1 MQPNFTLKQVG
12 LSFRK
17 ALLGFL
23 LSFLLVGFANAQQ
36 LSNGNLSTGATH
48 SLGTAAPSG
57 TTWSELQGANT
68 TLGTGANITAGFS
81 ITDNFVVPAGGPSWI
96 LSKFTFYA
104 YSTGFAGTTSP
115 FNDVRL
121 LIYNTDPSVGS
132 PTPIFGDFTTNRFTA
147 SSFANM
153 YRTGRTSADQTRRIW
168 QIEANVNVTLAP
180 GTYWVE
186 WALGN
191 GGLSNFTP
199 LNTVAGN
206 ANPGGNAKQRNFSAG
221 QPGTWANITDGG
233 STFPQDVPFKVDY
246 ATGPCAGTPAPGN
259 TLASVTT
266 ACPGVNYSLSLQNA
280 TSGAGVSYQWQSST
294 NGTTWTNISGAVS
307 ATLTTS
313 HTAATYYRCQVTC
326 SGNTGSSNAVLVAL
340 TPASGCYCIPG
351 ATSCAFD
358 DEILNVTLNT
368 LNNSSSG
375 CTSTSG
381 YTYYSSVA
389 APEVYVGAA
398 NPMSV
403 RVGPGGT
410 ERVAVWIDY
419 NKNGVFEASEFTDFG
434 SGNGVTIT
442 NNIVV
447 PASALA
453 GVTRMRV
460 RTSFSTA
467 LTGTQA
473 CLGYTYG
480 ETEDYNVN
488 LVPCV
493 PVRYATQP
501 ASATVTCGGNATFTV
516 SATGTLPAYKW
527 QYRTSATAVWQDL
540 PNGGPVSGATTATLT
555 LTSVPATWNGYQV
568 RALLRGGCAGD
579 DPSSPANVTVNAPV
593 ATVTPTSAV
602 ICNGSSQT
610 LALTNLVSVPATTTV
625 SSGTIS
631 VTIPESASGAT
642 SATNTLSVSGIPAG
656 SVITR
661 IDVKLNVTHGWVG
674 DVVANIKAPNGAVFN
689 LAYVLSATGGAGAT
703 TGFTNTVIS
712 SAGTALLSSGSN
724 PYTGTFRADAVSG
737 TPPAGFP
744 PYGPAGYIPTTNTWG
759 GLTSTPNGNWTLAL
773 YDYYVDPDP
782 GRLTNWTLEITYVAP
797 NYAQG
802 IWTSAP
808 STPNTLFLDA
818 ALTQAYDGS
827 AQTTV
832 YAKPAVN
839 TVYSV
844 SFTNPLNGC
853 VSAVTNVPVTVGL
866 PIAGLTAPATV
877 ATCVG
882 SGFTVAA
889 THTAVP
895 STNATPTYQ
904 WQVSADGGVNWSNIS
919 GATGTTLSVAST
931 TQSMN
936 GYRYRIQVTSG
947 GCTVASSTPTVLTVN
962 ALPTITLSTAAT
974 TLTPGK
980 TTTVTG
986 ASSPAAATWAW
997 TLNGASLAG
1006 TTNSQVANIDGLG
1019 TYQATVRDINGCVNS
1034 SNKLTLT
1041 AEASDK
1047 LWIYPNPTAGAFQI
1061 RYYHAGDANEKRII
1075 SVYNTAGQLVAT
1087 KSFDLSYT
1095 SAPYLRMDVDLSG
1108 AARGTYVVKVAHE
1121 YSGKIISGLVL
1132 VQ

>member
-1 MQPNFTLKQVG
+1 MQPKFTLRK
-12 LSFRK
+12 LELTFRR
-17 ALLGFL
+17 G
-23 LSFLLVGFANAQQ
+23 LLVLCLSLLATSIGWTQQ
-36 LSNGNLSTGATH
+36 YTNGPLSTGATT
-48 SLGTAAPSG
+48 SNGTAAPSG
-57 TTWSELQGANT
+57 YTWSEVQSGNT
-68 TLGTGANITAGFS
+68 SAGFTNNITGYTLA
-81 ITDNFVVPAGGPSWI
+81 DNFTIPAGNSWAI
-96 LSKFTFYA
+96 TKFTFFA
-104 YSTGFAGTTSP
+104 YSTGYAGATSP
-115 FNDVRL
+115 FNDVRVA
-121 LIYNTDPSVGS
+121 IYNTDPSVGS
-132 PTPIFGDFTTNRFTA
+132 PTPVFGNMTTNRLSGSSNA
-147 SSFANM
+147 SM
-153 YRTGRTSADQTRRIW
+153 YRIFNATAGTTRIIW
-168 QIEANVNVTLAP
+168 KIEADVPVTLAP
-180 GTYWVE
+180 GNYWVE
-186 WALGN
+186 WGVGTSLS
-191 GGLSNFTP
+191 SNFTP
-199 LNTVAGN
+199 PVTIVGTVSPTGA
-206 ANPGGNAKQRNFSAG
+206 NAKQKDVAA
-221 QPGTWANITDGG
+221 GTWAAVLDG
-233 STFPQDVPFKVDY
+233 TNPQELPFLIDY
-246 ATGPCAGTPAPGN
+246 ATGPCSGTPNPGN
-259 TLASVTT
+259 TLASATT
-266 ACPGVNYSLSLQNA
+266 ACPGVNYTLSLQ
-280 TSGAGVSYQWQSST
+280 TPTLGSGITYQWQSSAD
-294 NGTTWTNISGAVS
+294 GTTWNNVTGATGS
-307 ATLTTS
+307 TLTTN
-313 HTAATYYRCQVTC
+313 HAAATYYRCRVTC
-326 SGNTGSSNAVLVAL
+326 SGNTGTSNPVLVAL
-340 TPASGCYCIPG
+340 TPTSGCYCIPPASNCSFG
-351 ATSCAFD
+351 
-358 DEILNVTLNT
+358 DEILNVKLNT
-368 LNNSSSG
+368 LDNSSSG
-375 CTSTSG
+375 CSG
-381 YTYYSSVA
+381 AGFTYYSSVA
-389 APEVYVGAA
+389 APEVYIGAS

-403 RVGPGGT
+403 RVSNGGT
-410 ERVAVWIDY
+410 EYVGVWIDY
-419 NKNGVFEASEFTDFG
+419 NKNGSFEASEFTSLG
-434 SGNGVTIT
+434 SGNNVTIS
-442 NNIVV
+442 NNVVV
-447 PASALA
+447 PSTALP
-453 GVTRMRV
+453 GTTRMRV
-460 RTSFSTA
+460 RVRWNTA
-467 LTGTQA
+467 ITGANA
-473 CLGYTYG
+473 CAAFTYG

-493 PVRYATQP
+493 PVRYASQP
-501 ASATVTCGGNATFTV
+501 ANATVTCGGNATFTV

-540 PNGGPVSGATTATLT
+540 PNGGIVSGATTSSLT

-579 DPSSPANVTVNAPV
+579 DPSSPATVTVNAPV

-602 ICNGSSQT
+602 ICNGTSQS
-610 LALTNLVSVPATTTV
+610 LALTNLVSVPAVATV
-625 SSGTIS
+625 NSGT
-631 VTIPESASGAT
+631 VNLTIPESETAT
-642 SATNTLSVSGIPAG
+642 TGVTSTLNVSGIPAG

-661 IDVKLNVTHGWVG
+661 IDVKLNITHSWVG

-689 LAYVLSATGGAGAT
+689 LDYVLSATGGAGAT

-712 SAGTALLSSGSN
+712 SAGTALLSSGTN

-737 TPPAGFP
+737 TPPAG
-744 PYGPAGYIPTTNTWG
+744 YPAFGFTGYVPTTNSWG

-773 YDYYVDPDP
+773 YDYYYDPAP
-782 GRLTNWTLEITYVAP
+782 GRLNNWTIEITYVAP

-802 IWTSAP
+802 IWTSVP

-853 VSAVTNVPVTVGL
+853 VSAVTNVPFTVGL

-882 SGFTVAA
+882 SGFTIAA
-889 THTAVP
+889 SHTAIP

-919 GATGTTLSVAST
+919 GATGTTLTVAST

-947 GCTVASSTPTVLTVN
+947 GCAVASSTPTVLTVN
-962 ALPTITLSTAAT
+962 ALPTVTLSTAST

-986 ASSPAAATWAW
+986 ASSPAAAAWSW
-997 TLNGASLAG
+997 TLNGATLAG

-1019 TYQATVRDINGCVNS
+1019 VYQATVRDVNGCVNT

-1075 SVYNTAGQLVAT
+1075 SVYNAAGQLVAT
-1087 KSFDLSYT
+1087 KSFDLTYT

>member
-1 MQPNFTLKQVG
+1 LLRIFKKSFIFHAKLCTLLIWSALKQKKVSMQPNFTLKKGMFFSALMVLALSLMGSFFNNANGQTTITTTGTNYTGTNG
-12 LSFRK
+12 LNGAAFATFAVQNTNTYDIVITGVSSYLAAGSSSTYSLWRSTSSLSGATGTIASPSWTSVATGSLSSASSAGIAPVLNSISVIVPAGATHRF
-17 ALLGFL
+17 ALVANNGI
-23 LSFLLVGFANAQQ
+23 SYSGTGSTIPTPNTHSGGGVNLLVGNATVSG
-36 LSNGNLSTGATH
+36 SNVGYTGTFPDAATAFNPRFFTGSITFVQSTAC
-48 SLGTAAPSG
+48 SG
-57 TTWSELQGANT
+57 TPVPGNT
-68 TLGTGANITAGFS
+68 IA
-81 ITDNFVVPAGGPSWI
+81 
-96 LSKFTFYA
+96 
-104 YSTGFAGTTSP
+104 
-115 FNDVRL
+115 
-121 LIYNTDPSVGS
+121 SV
-132 PTPIFGDFTTNRFTA
+132 
-147 SSFANM
+147 
-153 YRTGRTSADQTRRIW
+153 TSA
-168 QIEANVNVTLAP
+168 
-180 GTYWVE
+180 
-186 WALGN
+186 
-191 GGLSNFTP
+191 
-199 LNTVAGN
+199 
-206 ANPGGNAKQRNFSAG
+206 
-221 QPGTWANITDGG
+221 
-233 STFPQDVPFKVDY
+233 
-246 ATGPCAGTPAPGN
+246 CAGTPFN
-259 TLASVTT
+259 
-266 ACPGVNYSLSLQNA
+266 LSLQNSSSA
-280 TSGAGVSYQWQSST
+280 TGLTYQWQSST
-294 NGTTWTNISGAVS
+294 DGTTWTNITGANS
-307 ATLTTS
+307 ATYSASL
-313 HTAATYYRCQVTC
+313 TAATYYRCQVTC
-326 SGNTGSSNAVLVAL
+326 SGNTGISTAVLVGL
-340 TPASGCYCIPG
+340 TPPSGCYCIPG
-351 ATSCAFD
+351 NTSCAFD

-419 NKNGVFEASEFTDFG
+419 NKNGVFEDSEFTDFG

-460 RTSFSTA
+460 RTRFSTA